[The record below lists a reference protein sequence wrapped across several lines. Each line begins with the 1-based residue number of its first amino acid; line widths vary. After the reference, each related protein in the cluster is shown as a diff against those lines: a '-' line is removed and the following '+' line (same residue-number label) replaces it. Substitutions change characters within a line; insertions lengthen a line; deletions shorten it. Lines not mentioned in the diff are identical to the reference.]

1 MKIML
6 IFFSKK
12 ILVWGKRTILG
23 PKMEHPHNFGS
34 ALRIFFKFCITK
46 GVNKYLKILLVVF
59 EKKFHRGQF
68 VLFTPFSLF
77 NWALPK
83 LSQATVTIG
92 SSNTHDFFHDYYWI
106 FKQSEHD

>member
-6 IFFSKK
+6 IIFSKK

-59 EKKFHRGQF
+59 REKISSGAICSFYAI
-68 VLFTPFSLF
+68 FT
-77 NWALPK
+77 
-83 LSQATVTIG
+83 V
-92 SSNTHDFFHDYYWI
+92 
-106 FKQSEHD
+106 